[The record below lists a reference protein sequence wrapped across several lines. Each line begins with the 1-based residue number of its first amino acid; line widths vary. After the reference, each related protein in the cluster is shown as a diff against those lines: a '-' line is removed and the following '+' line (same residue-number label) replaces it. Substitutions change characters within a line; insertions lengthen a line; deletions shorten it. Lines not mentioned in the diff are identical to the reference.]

1 MVNLLN
7 NTRNLKFTSKKIEEF
22 SQPGDFEQLCT
33 LCGCTGAEI
42 QPDVEYLNNK
52 EINSICLSIYCSS
65 KECRNLSYHYFELDY
80 KLAAKAHVEDFT
92 TLPKGIKFTCNQ
104 CGSQDIQ
111 VKVKMEQSGFKY
123 VNDIV
128 NVTLSCTCGNSAQ
141 HQFLGK
147 YF

>member
-1 MVNLLN
+1 MN
-7 NTRNLKFTSKKIEEF
+7 NTRNLKFTSEKIEDF
-22 SQPGDFEQLCT
+22 TLSGDFGQLCN

-42 QPDVEYLNNK
+42 QPDVEYVNNK
-52 EINSICLSIYCSS
+52 DVKSLCLSIYCSS
-65 KECRNLSYHYFELDY
+65 KECRNLSYYDFLLEN
-80 KLAAKAHVEDFT
+80 KLTASASVEDFIP
-92 TLPKGIKFTCNQ
+92 LPKGLKIICNQ

-128 NVTLSCTCGNSAQ
+128 NVTLSCTCGNCAQ